1 MMATSKGHTELV
13 TRLLKQPGAAELLEV
28 VSDCSYLYIW
38 AGGTPFLRA
47 CDMSNVGLLWLLA
60 SAG

>member
-1 MMATSKGHTELV
+1 MTAISKGHTDV
-13 TRLLKQPGAAELLEV
+13 VARLLQEPRAAELLEV
-28 VSDCSYLYIW
+28 VSNRPMYIW